1 MLPIIQACQ
10 HLLKF
15 VSASRGGRPSPG
27 KVRNMSL
34 SDLSRIFK
42 AYDVRGVYPDDI
54 NETVAERLGAAFAA
68 FAKAPR
74 VIVGRDMRLS
84 SPALAA
90 AFTQGATRQGAGVID
105 VGEVS
110 SDALYFA
117 SGKLDAPGAM
127 FTASHNPPRYNGV
140 KMCLAGAAP
149 IGQDTGLADIR
160 RLAETELAPA
170 RAWGAVENLD
180 VVEDFATHVLSFVK
194 TEDIEPL
201 TVVVDAANG
210 MAGKMVPPLFRRL
223 PVRLVPLYFE
233 LDGSFPNHPADP
245 IQIDNL
251 KDLQKAVLDEKADI
265 GLAFDGDADRVFL
278 VDEKAEPVS
287 GSLTTALVAAR
298 ILARSPGAPIV
309 HNLIC
314 SRIVPET
321 IIANGGTPIR
331 SRVGHSFI
339 KQIMAET
346 GAAFGG
352 EHSGH
357 YYFRDNFRADSGM
370 IASMFVL
377 EALASEGK
385 PLSEVLA
392 PYRKYWNSGERNT
405 EVADPTAKLKEL
417 AEAYADGK
425 IDWLDGLTVDYPD
438 WWFNARPSN
447 TEPLLRLNVEATT
460 AELGEARTAELLA
473 RIAAR

>member
-1 MLPIIQACQ
+1 
-10 HLLKF
+10 
-15 VSASRGGRPSPG
+15 
-27 KVRNMSL
+27 VRNVSPL
-34 SDLSRIFK
+34 DLSRIFK

-68 FAKAPR
+68 FVKAPK

-90 AFTQGATRQGAGVID
+90 AFIQGVTGQGTGVID

-160 RLAETELAPA
+160 RLAETELPPAPA
-170 RAWGAVENLD
+170 LGTVEHRD
-180 VVEDFATHVLSFVK
+180 VVEDFASHVLSFVK
-194 TEDIEPL
+194 TEDIPPS
-201 TVVVDAANG
+201 TIVVDAANG

-245 IQIDNL
+245 IQIENL
-251 KDLQKAVLDEKADI
+251 KDLRRAVLDEKADI

-298 ILARSPGAPIV
+298 ILARNPGAPIV

-405 EVADPTAKLKEL
+405 EVADTTAKMKEL
-417 AEAYADGK
+417 AEAYAGGK